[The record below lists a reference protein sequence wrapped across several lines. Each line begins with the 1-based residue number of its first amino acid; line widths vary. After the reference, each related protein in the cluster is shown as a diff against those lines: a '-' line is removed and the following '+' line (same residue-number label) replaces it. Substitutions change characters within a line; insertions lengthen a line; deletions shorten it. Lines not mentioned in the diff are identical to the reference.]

1 MKKFAYVNATS
12 VAKVPSLLGRRFGQA
27 QVLAGG
33 TDLVGELK
41 EYIATP
47 DRVVNLKSIP
57 GLSYIRQEDD
67 GLKIGPLTT
76 LTDVEHNEMI
86 DKQYSVLQQAVSV
99 IASPQIRNVG
109 TIAGN
114 ICQRPRCWYYRSEDF
129 DCLKK
134 GGDTCYSVRGVNRYH
149 AIIGGGPCYI
159 VHPSDSAVAL
169 MSLNASVKIMGQRG
183 ERVELLDDFFVLPEM
198 NVMRENGLRANEF
211 VSEIIVPAPKPN
223 TKGIYIK
230 VRERD
235 SIDFAMAS
243 VALNMTMSGNT
254 CQEASVVLGGVAPV
268 PWRLPEV
275 EHYLQGKQ
283 ITDSVAMEAA
293 QRALQEADP
302 MSDNE
307 YKIEMTQNIVTQA
320 IMDIA

>member
-1 MKKFAYVNATS
+1 MKKFAYIDATS
-12 VAKVPSLLGRRFGQA
+12 VDTVPSLLGRRFGQA

-57 GLSYIRQEDD
+57 GLDYIRQEDD

-76 LTDVEHNEMI
+76 LADIETSTLIND
-86 DKQYSVLQQAVSV
+86 QYSVLQQAVSA

-129 DCLKK
+129 DCLKN

-169 MSLNASVKIMGQRG
+169 MSLNASVKIQGPRG
-183 ERVELLDDFFVLPEM
+183 PREEMLDDFFVLPEL
-198 NVMRENGLRANEF
+198 NIMRENGLRANEF
-211 VSEIIVPAPKPN
+211 VTEIIVPASKPN
-223 TKGIYIK
+223 TKGIYVK

-235 SIDFAMAS
+235 AIDFAMAS
-243 VALNMTMSGNT
+243 VAVTMTMSGNT
-254 CQEASVVLGGVAPV
+254 CSEATVVLGGVAPV
-268 PWRLPEV
+268 PWRVPDV
-275 EHYLQGKQ
+275 EQFLQGKQ
-283 ITDSVAMEAA
+283 ITEDVASAA
-293 QRALQEADP
+293 AEMALREADP
-302 MSDNE
+302 MSDNS
-307 YKIEMTQNIVTQA
+307 YKIEMTQNIVSQA
-320 IMDIA
+320 ILDLA

>member
-12 VAKVPSLLGRRFGQA
+12 VDKVPSLLGRRFGQA

-76 LTDVEHNEMI
+76 LTDVENNEII

-109 TIAGN
+109 TIGGN

-129 DCLKK
+129 DCLKN

-198 NVMRENGLRANEF
+198 NVMRENGLKANEF

-243 VALNMTMSGNT
+243 VAVNMTLSGKT

-268 PWRLPEV
+268 PWRVPDV
-275 EHYLQGKQ
+275 EQYLKGKQ
-283 ITDSVAMEAA
+283 ITESIAMEAA

-307 YKIEMTQNIVTQA
+307 YKIEMTRNIVTQA
-320 IMDIA
+320 IMDMA

>member
-12 VAKVPSLLGRRFGQA
+12 VDKVPSLLGRRFGQA

-76 LTDVEHNEMI
+76 LTDVENNEII

-109 TIAGN
+109 TIGGN

-129 DCLKK
+129 DCLKN

-198 NVMRENGLRANEF
+198 NVMRENGLKANEF

-243 VALNMTMSGNT
+243 VAVNMTLSGNT
-254 CQEASVVLGGVAPV
+254 WQVASVVLGGVSPV
-268 PWRLPEV
+268 PWRVPDV
-275 EHYLQGKQ
+275 EQYLQGKQ
-283 ITDSVAMEAA
+283 ITESIAMEAA

-307 YKIEMTQNIVTQA
+307 YKIEMTRNIVTQA
-320 IMDIA
+320 IMDMA